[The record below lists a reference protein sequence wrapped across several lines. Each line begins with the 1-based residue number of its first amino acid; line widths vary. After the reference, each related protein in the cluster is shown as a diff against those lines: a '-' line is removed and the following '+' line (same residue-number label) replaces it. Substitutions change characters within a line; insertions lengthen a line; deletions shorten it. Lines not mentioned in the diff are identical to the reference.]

1 MRRLG
6 CLLTAG
12 LVLAFPAFAKK
23 PQIQWDEGYDFSQI
37 GTFSWMP
44 TAGETLEQSDPF
56 LHSHIVNTIEYQLTS
71 HGLTEVSEN
80 PDVLVTYY
88 GSTDTEVRLQ
98 SDSYG
103 YGWGGYGGPGWG
115 YYGYGYGGYGRV
127 GPVSTTTRVVEY
139 ETGTLIVDIVDAR
152 SDELIWRGTVSDI
165 SISNKPSKMQKNITK
180 AIERMAKQSARL
192 RERAAR

>member
-6 CLLTAG
+6 CLLIAG
-12 LVLAFPAFAKK
+12 VALASPVLAKK
-23 PQIQWDEGYDFSQI
+23 PQIQWNEGYDFSQVH
-37 GTFSWMP
+37 TFSWLP
-44 TAGETLEQSDPF
+44 TAGATLERSDPF

-71 HGLTEVSEN
+71 NGLTEVSDN
-80 PDVLVTYY
+80 PDVRVTYY
-88 GSTDTEVRLQ
+88 GSKDTEVRLQ

-115 YYGYGYGGYGRV
+115 YYGYGAYGRV

-139 ETGTLIVDIVDAR
+139 ETGTLVVDIVDAR
-152 SDELIWRGTVSDI
+152 TDELIWRGIVSDI
-165 SISNKPSKMQKNITK
+165 AISDKPAKMQKNITK

-192 RERAAR
+192 RAPAR